1 MIVTILAF
9 LFILAFSI
17 TIHEFGHFLIA
28 KLFRIPVE
36 KFSIGYGPP
45 LVRMKI
51 GETDFRIAYFPLGG
65 YVKIAGEE
73 EPTLKTRD
81 TEHDTINTENTEPTD
96 TLKTLK
102 MDDTECTEAKDAQ
115 KALKEDG
122 DKEVKGFYDAPI
134 YKRVAIVLAGPVFN
148 ILSAVIVFVIIAGVY
163 GLLVNPFM
171 KVEVRPDSEA
181 ARAGLMTNDSITTV
195 SGSAVK
201 DWDELYEILSAR
213 DGEVVIIGYVRD
225 DSYDEQSMRIDIDSL
240 GISPVVPPVLGS
252 LKLNGPA
259 QRAGMKPGVRVLQ
272 IEGRA
277 IETWD
282 QMIEVIRRSGEI
294 PLHFVWDDRGEI
306 KSARIK
312 PAKYYDPISQDTIG
326 QIGAVMPL
334 QRRHLPFTDVVSF
347 SVRRSGEVLWLTVK
361 TLYQLII
368 GRISRRALGGPIAI
382 AQLSGESARWGFE
395 NLLGLLAII
404 SINLGLVNLFPIPAL
419 DGGHVIIALI
429 EAIRRK
435 RFSVRTRMIMQQ
447 VGYAL
452 ILLLIV
458 YVTFND
464 ITR

>member
-1 MIVTILAF
+1 MLVTILAF

-17 TIHEFGHFLIA
+17 TIHEFGHFLVA
-28 KLFRIPVE
+28 KLFKIPVE

-45 LVRMKI
+45 LIRMKI

-73 EPTLKTRD
+73 EPALKTLKTN
-81 TEHDTINTENTEPTD
+81 NTENTAPHNNTE
-96 TLKTLK
+96 
-102 MDDTECTEAKDAQ
+102 DTESKDPLNTR
-115 KALKEDG
+115 KGES
-122 DKEVKGFYDAPI
+122 DKGVKGFYDAPI
-134 YKRVAIVLAGPVFN
+134 YKRVMIVLAGPVFN
-148 ILSAVIVFVIIAGVY
+148 ILSAVIVFSIIAGVY

-171 KVEVRPDSEA
+171 KVEVQPDSEA
-181 ARAGLMTNDSITTV
+181 ARAGLLTNDSIVAV
-195 SGSAVK
+195 SGYKVK
-201 DWDELYEILSAR
+201 DWDELYEILLAR
-213 DGEVVIIGYVRD
+213 QGQEVAIGYVRNNA
-225 DSYDEQSMRIDIDSL
+225 YQEQVILVDIDSL

-272 IEGRA
+272 IEDRA
-277 IETWD
+277 IETWN
-282 QMIEVIRRSGEI
+282 QMIEVIRRSRDI
-294 PLHFVWDDRGEI
+294 PLHFTWDDRGEI
-306 KSARIK
+306 KSAQIT

-326 QIGAVMPL
+326 QIGAIMPL
-334 QRRHLPFTDVVSF
+334 ERHHLPFVDVVSF
-347 SVRRSGEVLWLTVK
+347 SVRRSGEVLVLTVR
-361 TLYQLII
+361 TLYQLVV

-419 DGGHVIIALI
+419 DGGHVIIAVI
-429 EAIRRK
+429 EAIRRR
-435 RFSVRTRMIMQQ
+435 RFSVRTRMIIQQ